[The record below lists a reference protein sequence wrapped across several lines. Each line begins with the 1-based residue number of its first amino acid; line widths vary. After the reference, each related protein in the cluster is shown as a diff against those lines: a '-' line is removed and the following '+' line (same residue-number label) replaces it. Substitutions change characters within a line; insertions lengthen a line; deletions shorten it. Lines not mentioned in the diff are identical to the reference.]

1 MKNNYLRYALCIMAA
16 LLNAALLQAQST
28 RHLSQQIICANN
40 DTCYRI
46 LNQYTPPIF
55 VNEVEN
61 VLAVPATTKWEKPK
75 VVWNWKVDGCLGG
88 PPDWILQDVPA
99 QYKKVVRSVLKQP
112 AYWREEWIPVSC
124 KAAIANIHLFP
135 NPVSD
140 ILHIDCA
147 EKISEISLYTSNG
160 ALVAQ
165 QNFGIGLTN
174 ASMLVNHLP
183 ASSYIAL
190 IKLSSGAMQQQA
202 VIVSR

>member
-1 MKNNYLRYALCIMAA
+1 MKNNYPRYALCIMAA
-16 LLNAALLQAQST
+16 LLNAALLQAQNT
-28 RHLSQQIICANN
+28 RHLSQQTICAN

-46 LNQYTPPIF
+46 LNQYTPPVF

-61 VLAVPATTKWEKPK
+61 VLAVPATTEWVKSEPIQ
-75 VVWNWKVDGCLGG
+75 GCVGMYTTWVLR
-88 PPDWILQDVPA
+88 DVPA

-135 NPVSD
+135 NPISD

-147 EKISEISLYTSNG
+147 EKISEISLYASNG

-174 ASMLVNHLP
+174 ASMSVNHLP

-202 VIVSR
+202 VIVNR

>member
-28 RHLSQQIICANN
+28 RHLSQQTICANN

-61 VLAVPATTKWEKPK
+61 VLAVPATTEWVKSEPIQ
-75 VVWNWKVDGCLGG
+75 GCVGMYTIWVLK
-88 PPDWILQDVPA
+88 DVPA

-147 EKISEISLYTSNG
+147 EKISEISLYASNG